1 MVAIRG
7 VCDPSFSAVKE
18 AFAENFSIDGEL
30 GAAVALEVEG
40 RLVVDLWAGHT
51 AHDRSREWREDTL
64 VNVFSIGK
72 AATAVCAHH
81 LVERGLLDV
90 DRPVAHYWP
99 EFATAGKNDVPVH
112 MLLSHRAGLPAIR
125 RPLPDDSVYE
135 WDTMTSALAEQAPW
149 WEPGSAHGYHVN
161 TYGFLV
167 GQVIRRVAGTSV
179 GRYLRD
185 NVASPLDIDFH
196 FGLPPALDSR
206 VAPFLSYDAR
216 PAVADPGADL
226 EDHLLMIGHAYAN
239 PRTLSGLGVVN
250 TRRWRAAEV
259 PSTNGHSNARSV
271 ARMMGALAG
280 GRLLSGGVL
289 TRATSEQAAGQDLIL
304 ERPSR
309 FGLGFQLTQPE
320 RPMGPSP
327 RAFGH
332 FGAGGSVG
340 FADPDRQLGF
350 GYTMVEMGPRWQ
362 NPKNRRLI
370 EAAYAGR

>member
-1 MVAIRG
+1 MVK
-7 VCDPSFSAVKE
+7 D
-18 AFAENFSIDGEL
+18 AFAENFSVDREI
-30 GAAVALEVEG
+30 GAAVALEIGG

-51 AHDRSREWREDTL
+51 DHDRTHEWREDTL

-81 LVERGLLDV
+81 LVERGFLDL

-99 EFATAGKNDVPVH
+99 EFAAAGKQDIPVH

-125 RPLPDDSVYE
+125 DRLPDDAVYE
-135 WDTMTSALAEQAPW
+135 WDTMTSALARHPPW
-149 WEPGSAHGYHVN
+149 WEPGTAHGYHVN

-167 GQVIRRVAGTSV
+167 GQVIRLVAGATV
-179 GRYLRD
+179 GRYLQE
-185 NVASPLDIDFH
+185 NVAGPLDIDFY
-196 FGLPPALDSR
+196 FGVPGSLESR
-206 VAPFLSYDAR
+206 VAPFLSYDGR
-216 PAVADPGADL
+216 PAVPAADAGI
-226 EDHLLMIGHAYAN
+226 EDRIVMIANAYAN

-250 TRRWRAAEV
+250 TPRWRAAEI

-271 ARMMGALAG
+271 ARMMGALTRG
-280 GRLLSGGVL
+280 QLLSDDTL
-289 TRATSEQAAGQDLIL
+289 SRATREAAAGHDLIL

-340 FADPDRQLGF
+340 FADPDNHLGF

-370 EAAYAGR
+370 EAVYAGG